1 MVIAAVASAW
11 ACAGLVHEEGALAE
25 SGASEAV
32 LEQTA
37 DGSAVTYEV
46 VYTGDAAS
54 FGWIVPVAGEV
65 LAVEDGDPARFVALR
80 EATAPEVWVESEAP
94 AASGG
99 GCFGGSS
106 KSDAG
111 NALEGGRSDDLT
123 VVTEGFTGTY
133 GYVVLAAAD
142 AGDVVEWASS
152 NGWSL
157 TAVEADLQRYL
168 DRGDALVLLDLH
180 PSVDAGEGV
189 ALPPVTFRSSSAEL
203 RFPSAMARS
212 GAAQRTTIY
221 VAGASRAE
229 VVAGW
234 SQADLSELSGEGDA
248 AALFDAR
255 LAELGAE
262 RTFARTWSGSVDG
275 EHVTRFDLLAAAE
288 AHTDDAV
295 FGFDGT
301 TAATGLQ
308 IWTSSAGAAWLW
320 LPLLGIGAL
329 RARSAQHH
337 RA

>member
-1 MVIAAVASAW
+1 M
-11 ACAGLVHEEGALAE
+11 
-25 SGASEAV
+25 
-32 LEQTA
+32 
-37 DGSAVTYEV
+37 
-46 VYTGDAAS
+46 
-54 FGWIVPVAGEV
+54 
-65 LAVEDGDPARFVALR
+65 
-80 EATAPEVWVESEAP
+80 
-94 AASGG
+94 
-99 GCFGGSS
+99 
-106 KSDAG
+106 
-111 NALEGGRSDDLT
+111 
-123 VVTEGFTGTY
+123 
-133 GYVVLAAAD
+133 
-142 AGDVVEWASS
+142 
-152 NGWSL
+152 
-157 TAVEADLQRYL
+157 
-168 DRGDALVLLDLH
+168 
-180 PSVDAGEGV
+180 